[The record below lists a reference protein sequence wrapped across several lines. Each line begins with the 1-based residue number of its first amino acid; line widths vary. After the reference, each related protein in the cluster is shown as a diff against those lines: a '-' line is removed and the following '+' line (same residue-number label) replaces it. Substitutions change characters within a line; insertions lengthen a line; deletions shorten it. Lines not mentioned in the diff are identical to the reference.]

1 MTLSIYDIIEIH
13 EYSMK
18 YFNVKLTHA
27 CKFINIPYMYMYW
40 LCMHKSKCSNQ

>member
-27 CKFINIPYMYMYW
+27 CKFINIHVHV
-40 LCMHKSKCSNQ
+40 LAVHA